1 MDLKVKA
8 YWKDIPDER
17 KERLVQL
24 HEIIMGL
31 YPAAE
36 VSMKYKMPTY
46 QVGDG
51 WVAIANQKHY
61 ISVYTCGAHHLE
73 LFKEKHPEIKTGKGC
88 INLKPSDPLPIEDL
102 QQVIRHAME
111 NNKDF

>member
-1 MDLKVKA
+1 MDLEVKDYFQA
-8 YWKDIPDER
+8 APDIR
-17 KERLVQL
+17 KERLEQL
-24 HEIIMGL
+24 HEMIMGL
-31 YPAAE
+31 YPDAE

-61 ISVYTCGAHHLE
+61 LSVYTCGAHHLV

-88 INLKPSDPLPIEDL
+88 INLKPSDLLPIEDL

-111 NNKDF
+111 NDKDF